1 MANSKLL
8 IDTSIII
15 DHFRKK
21 DKSNTRLV
29 QLYKEYVLCVSSIT
43 AFELYNGA
51 SSPNLTRDINL
62 ILKNLEIINFNLQIA
77 FEANMIYKQLLSEN
91 KVIEFRDIFI
101 AATAIVYKLPIDT
114 LNVKHFE
121 RIKGILLHSFDNQ

>member
-1 MANSKLL
+1 MAHSKIL

-29 QLYKEYVLCVSSIT
+29 QLFKKYILSISSIS

-51 SSPNLTRDINL
+51 SKPELARDIEL
-62 ILKNLEIINFNLQIA
+62 ILRNLEIIDFTLQAAI
-77 FEANMIYKQLLSEN
+77 EASAIYKQLVSEN
-91 KVIEFRDIFI
+91 KVVEFRDIFI
-101 AATAIVYKLPIDT
+101 AASAITNNLPLDT
-114 LNVKHFE
+114 LNVQHFG
-121 RIKGILLHSFDNQ
+121 RIKGLEIISDLT